1 MFAYKNT
8 YYLYIENT
16 QILNLNII
24 KIRNKFTVI
33 YRNTAK
39 AEKLEK
45 LIKFRLKCRQKGIKF
60 FVANDIKLTMKI
72 KADGLYLSAFNKSFI
87 GRYRNFGN
95 LDLIGSAH
103 NYKEIQYKKK
113 QGCSKIVLSRL
124 FKTDYKKK
132 RDFMGIIKFNITK
145 KLSSIELI
153 PLGGIRISNLNYLKI
168 VNSRA
173 LAILSEIKKKPA
185 IISRLF

>member
-60 FVANDIKLTMKI
+60 FVAN
-72 KADGLYLSAFNKSFI
+72 YPSN
-87 GRYRNFGN
+87 
-95 LDLIGSAH
+95 
-103 NYKEIQYKKK
+103 
-113 QGCSKIVLSRL
+113 
-124 FKTDYKKK
+124 
-132 RDFMGIIKFNITK
+132 
-145 KLSSIELI
+145 SS
-153 PLGGIRISNLNYLKI
+153 NYLRFSTI
-168 VNSRA
+168 NS
-173 LAILSEIKKKPA
+173 
-185 IISRLF
+185 